1 MSNSNTVDP
10 LKMWKEMYDQ
20 TEKFWGKTFNET
32 VQKEEY
38 SAWMGSVLE
47 MNLFHQKLVTDITK
61 GYLEKV
67 NIPSKEDIA
76 SVASLIVNLE
86 AKVDALEELI
96 EEKLDE
102 LGQVGITKNS
112 LTRLKSDVKAV
123 DGKIELISSQ
133 LQAHGELLEK
143 LQHVQ
148 PQQTQISTPPAQ
160 GTDKPKKE
168 KEEK

>member
-1 MSNSNTVDP
+1 MSNNNTLDP

-20 TEKFWGKTFNET
+20 TEKFWGKAMNEA
-32 VQKEEY
+32 VHKEEY

-47 MNLFHQKLVTDITK
+47 MNLFHQKMMTDMTRS
-61 GYLEKV
+61 YLEKV

-102 LGQVGITKNS
+102 LGQVGITKSS
-112 LTRLKSDVKAV
+112 LTRLKNDVKAV
-123 DGKIELISSQ
+123 DGKVELISST

-148 PQQTQISTPPAQ
+148 PQQIPTQSAQ
-160 GTDKPKKE
+160 EQTKSKKE
-168 KEEK
+168 DK

>member
-1 MSNSNTVDP
+1 MESTIDP

-20 TEKFWGKTFNET
+20 TEKFWGKTLNEA
-32 VQKEEY
+32 VKKEEY
-38 SAWMGSVLE
+38 SAWMGNVLE

-61 GYLEKV
+61 SYLEKV

-86 AKVDALEELI
+86 AKVDALEELV

-102 LGQVGITKNS
+102 LGQVGITKS
-112 LTRLKSDVKAV
+112 SFTRLKNDVKAV
-123 DGKIELISSQ
+123 DEKIDTITSS

-148 PQQTQISTPPAQ
+148 PSKTTPTQETE
-160 GTDKPKKE
+160 KPKKE
-168 KEEK
+168 NK